1 MRSKVDFE
9 KLVYEKADVIREA
22 DRKKSFYRKTALSAA
37 AAVCVLTVAG
47 AVLNASRMD
56 SAVNSATTR
65 DDEGAAAASLNDV
78 NEMNEAENDGVFA
91 EYGADFYEAENIPDN
106 DISGDFAGSSAGNG
120 IKTENADEEFD
131 GDYEVGYDGIEEKS
145 IHAELIT
152 YSPND
157 GTEKSISDEIAVDA
171 VTKAIESADP
181 VSADT
186 SGKTEIGRMVITYT
200 YDDSGTRSERSVTI
214 YGDCIEVTGEEF
226 YIYDSDNNIA
236 DRYVDDV
243 YEVYEMSDEFID
255 VMRMFVDENFMIER

>member
-1 MRSKVDFE
+1 MRSKGDFE

-22 DRKKSFYRKTALSAA
+22 DRKKSFYRRTALSAA
-37 AAVCVLTVAG
+37 ATVCVITVAG

-65 DDEGAAAASLNDV
+65 DDEGAAGASFNDV
-78 NEMNEAENDGVFA
+78 NEMNEAENDGVSA

-106 DISGDFAGSSAGNG
+106 EISGDFAVSSAGNG

-131 GDYEVGYDGIEEKS
+131 RLEENNMYASEIVYTPKEGAEKS
-145 IHAELIT
+145 IT
-152 YSPND
+152 
-157 GTEKSISDEIAVDA
+157 DESAVNA
-171 VTKAIESADP
+171 VTKVMAVMDSIS
-181 VSADT
+181 VDT
-186 SGKTEIGRMVITYT
+186 DGKTEIGRMVITYT
-200 YDDSGTRSERSVTI
+200 DDDSGTRSERSVTI

-226 YIYDSDNNIA
+226 YIYDSDNSIA
-236 DRYVDDV
+236 DHYVDDV